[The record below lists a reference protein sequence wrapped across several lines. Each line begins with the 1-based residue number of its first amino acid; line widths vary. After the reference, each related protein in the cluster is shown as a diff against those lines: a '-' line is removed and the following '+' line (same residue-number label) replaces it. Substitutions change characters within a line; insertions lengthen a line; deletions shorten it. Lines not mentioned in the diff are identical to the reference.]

1 MKKIDVSTLKTKKQ
15 FHAAHKKLWNWIA
28 RNTKEEYTD
37 LTELKIAAFKALFTG
52 YVMSHCFG
60 CAWSVKITGN
70 CDCTK
75 CLFKRKC
82 KSIDYCLDGQW
93 LDAKI
98 TYNSNDLSAKIAAA
112 KAIRDFPV
120 K

>member
-15 FHAAHKKLWNWIA
+15 FHAAHKKLWNRII
-28 RNTKEEYTD
+28 K
-37 LTELKIAAFKALFTG
+37 LTRKKFQYLPYLKIDAFKILFDEIVFF
-52 YVMSHCFG
+52 YCFG

-70 CDCTK
+70 CDCRK
-75 CLFKRKC
+75 CLFKRKN
-82 KSIDYCLDGQW
+82 KYTDYCLDGQW